1 MIVPQIIDKDM
12 LFIVGYGLGSL
23 DSCPP
28 QPICGGFDG

>member
-1 MIVPQIIDKDM
+1 M

-28 QPICGGFDG
+28 QPICGGFDGW